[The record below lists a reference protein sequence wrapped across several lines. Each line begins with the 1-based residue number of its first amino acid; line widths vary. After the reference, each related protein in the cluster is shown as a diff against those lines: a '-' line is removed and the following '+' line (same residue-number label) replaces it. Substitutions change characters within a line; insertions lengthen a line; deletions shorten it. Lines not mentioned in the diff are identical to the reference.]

1 MAEFGVKAT
10 ELSGPS
16 SAGAQALAPV
26 QKDAVTFNTSW
37 LQSAGNAIESWIKAT
52 PAVDPSRA
60 DIEDRYAKRVS
71 EYQQALD
78 QGFLTPSQFAAKRA
92 SLFSEI
98 TISAGEKWGAGLV
111 YQRLGKLHSATSDG
125 AGVSEADRQAKA
137 MSDAKNKL
145 VTDAVSQG
153 LLPAHMA
160 GDVGSQDTVVSL
172 MQEMSANDERIKRQS
187 AITDAQYKAAA
198 EGRAASKDERERIDY
213 QREENAK
220 NYLMVQGPTTQEAAQ
235 TLINSGIE
243 AINKGGDG
251 KLILQDSLNSL
262 NMMEQSMMNSVGFS
276 RDSQSAVKASFD
288 GYRQIIRDSFDPTKM
303 AERDGAN
310 QKMRLLAVSK
320 GMMDKDP
327 SLTNIAATAQ
337 LLGPNVI
344 NTMVSTS
351 LMADFVAARKGQ
363 AAPSVLSGDLLTQSD
378 LNKVF
383 NDNMKAFRMGEPVP
397 RERLAQTAEGM
408 NSVFKAVGQVKPED
422 KVNVMKGLELM
433 ASPAT
438 ASLLSQGAVDPDSW
452 GAAMTTYKS
461 YVQKDMYEKAIQA
474 FAAPIVVPGA
484 GLGEAPREELRFPVA
499 SQTKL
504 EANAEGVITV
514 VPNFTHSAFA
524 ATPAGQRA
532 AGIRISQMNQM
543 TAGLGM
549 ILRIEAHA
557 AGRTDYDKFLEEN
570 GSTMFPDIYQSPQD
584 AEMVAKTKYRW
595 IGGPRGLPTSYERV
609 KDGGE

>member
-98 TISAGEKWGAGLV
+98 TISAGEKWGHGLV

-137 MSDAKNKL
+137 VSDAKNKL

-160 GDVGSQDTVVSL
+160 GDVGSQDTIVAL
-172 MQEMSANDERIKRQS
+172 MQELAANDERIKRQS
-187 AITDAQYKAAA
+187 AITDAQHKAAA
-198 EGRAASKDERERIDY
+198 EGRAVDKFERERIDY

-262 NMMEQSMMNSVGFS
+262 NMMEQSMLNAVGFS
-276 RDSQSAVKASFD
+276 RDSQAAVKASFD
-288 GYRQIIRDSFDPTKM
+288 GYRQIIRDSFDPTKI

-363 AAPSVLSGDLLTQSD
+363 PAPSVLSGDLLTQSD
-378 LNKVF
+378 LNKIF

-452 GAAMTTYKS
+452 GAAMNTYKT

-474 FAAPIVVPGA
+474 FAAPITVP
-484 GLGEAPREELRFPVA
+484 
-499 SQTKL
+499 
-504 EANAEGVITV
+504 EANDRPALNIPLSTQVRLSANQQGEIQVD
-514 VPNFTHSAFA
+514 PAFTNSVFT
-524 ATPAGQRA
+524 ATPEGRRA
-532 AGIRISQMNQM
+532 ADMRMAQIRSQL
-543 TAGLGM
+543 AGVSM

-557 AGRTDYDKFLEEN
+557 AGTSDYDKFLQQN
-570 GSTMFPDIYQSPQD
+570 GSKMFPDIYSTPEELQKIKD
-584 AEMVAKTKYRW
+584 TGYEW
-595 IGGPRGLPTSYERV
+595 IGGPKHLPSSYR
-609 KDGGE
+609 KIDNGNSSK